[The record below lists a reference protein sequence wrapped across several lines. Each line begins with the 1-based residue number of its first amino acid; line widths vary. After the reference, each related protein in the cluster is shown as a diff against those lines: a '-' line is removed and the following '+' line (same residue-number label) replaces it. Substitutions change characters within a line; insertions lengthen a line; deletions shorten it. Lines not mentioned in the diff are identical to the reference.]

1 MKLATIYN
9 DLTKIKQLFGSEFIL
24 MLCASIIHEFCDW
37 NWIQIKSGIVTDPDS
52 EKITIIEVNMKK
64 QDEIIALAQ
73 EKFPNAASTVEAVDL
88 LARQVYAQLSAI
100 KDKESEQF
108 YKLAEYYQE
117 LRKTYKFLYRQ
128 QIEKDSG
135 FKKVS

>member
-1 MKLATIYN
+1 
-9 DLTKIKQLFGSEFIL
+9 
-24 MLCASIIHEFCDW
+24 
-37 NWIQIKSGIVTDPDS
+37 
-52 EKITIIEVNMKK
+52 MKK

-88 LARQVYAQLSAI
+88 LAREVYAQLSAI

>member
-1 MKLATIYN
+1 MKLTSIYN
-9 DLTKIKQLFGSEFIL
+9 DLTKIKQLLGADFIL

-37 NWIQIKSGIVTDPDS
+37 NWIQIKSGIFSDPDS
-52 EKITIIEVNMKK
+52 EKITIIEVTMKK
-64 QDEIIALAQ
+64 QEEIIALAK
-73 EKFPNAASTVEAVDL
+73 EKFPNSTSTVEAVDL
-88 LARQVYAQLSAI
+88 LAREVYGQLAAI

-128 QIEKDSG
+128 QIEKESSYQ
-135 FKKVS
+135 KVI